1 MKLYT
6 RRGDLGK
13 TDLLGG
19 QRVSKVDIR
28 IVACGTI
35 DELNCLL
42 GVAVSS
48 CSHLDLKNQLLRVQ
62 HELFN
67 LGADLAMPHEAGDV
81 IWRVGTPHIERLEK
95 EIDQAT
101 AQVTPLRAF
110 ILPGGS
116 ELAAHLH
123 LGRAVCRRAERFA
136 VESAESGD
144 VNPMVITYLNR
155 LSDLL
160 FAMARWANVLEGVED
175 VPWDHGV

>member
-19 QRVSKVDIR
+19 QRVSKMDIR
-28 IVACGTI
+28 ITACGTI

-42 GVAVSS
+42 GVAVAD
-48 CSHLDLKNQLLRVQ
+48 CKHIELKRQLLRIQ

-81 IWRVGTPHIERLEK
+81 IWRVGQVHVDRLEQ
-95 EIDQAT
+95 EIDDAT
-101 AQVTPLRAF
+101 AQVPQLKCF

-116 ELAAHLH
+116 ELAARLH

-136 VESAESGD
+136 VEAAEHCD

-160 FAMARWANVLEGVED
+160 FAFARWSNVLEGVED
-175 VPWDHGV
+175 VPWDHGL

>member
-6 RRGDLGK
+6 RRGDLGQ

-48 CSHLDLKNQLLRVQ
+48 CHHIELKNQLLRIQ

-81 IWRVGTPHIERLEK
+81 IWRVGDVHVQRLEQ
-95 EIDQAT
+95 EIDHAS
-101 AQVTPLRAF
+101 ALVPPLRVF

-116 ELAAHLH
+116 ELAARLH

-136 VESAESGD
+136 VEAAETCD

-160 FAMARWANVLEGVED
+160 FAQARWANVLEGVAD

>member
-6 RRGDLGK
+6 RRGDLGQ

-19 QRVSKVDIR
+19 QRVSKMDIR
-28 IVACGTI
+28 INACGTI

-42 GVAVSS
+42 GLAVAA
-48 CSHLDLKNQLLRVQ
+48 CHHHGLRDQLLRIQ

-67 LGADLAMPHEAGDV
+67 LGADLAMPNEAGDV
-81 IWRVGTPHIERLEK
+81 VKRVGDVHVQRLER
-95 EIDQAT
+95 EIDDAT
-101 AQVTPLRAF
+101 AQVPPLTCF

-116 ELAAHLH
+116 ELAAQLH
-123 LGRAVCRRAERFA
+123 LGRAVCRRAERLV
-136 VESAESGD
+136 VEAALTCD

-160 FAMARWANVLEGVED
+160 FAMARWANVLEGVTD
-175 VPWDHGV
+175 VPWDHGL

>member
-6 RRGDLGK
+6 RRGDLGE

-19 QRVSKVDIR
+19 QRVSKMDIR
-28 IVACGTI
+28 INACGTI

-42 GVAVSS
+42 GVGVSS
-48 CSHLDLKNQLLRVQ
+48 CAHGELKNQLLRIQ

-81 IWRVGTPHIERLEK
+81 VKRVGQQHVDRLER

-101 AQVTPLRAF
+101 ATVPPLTCF

-116 ELAAHLH
+116 ELAARLH
-123 LGRAVCRRAERFA
+123 LGRAVCRRAERLV
-136 VESAESGD
+136 VEAALTSD
-144 VNPMVITYLNR
+144 VNPMVVTYLNR

-160 FAMARWANVLEGVED
+160 FAMARWANVLEGVMD
-175 VPWDHGV
+175 VPWDHGL